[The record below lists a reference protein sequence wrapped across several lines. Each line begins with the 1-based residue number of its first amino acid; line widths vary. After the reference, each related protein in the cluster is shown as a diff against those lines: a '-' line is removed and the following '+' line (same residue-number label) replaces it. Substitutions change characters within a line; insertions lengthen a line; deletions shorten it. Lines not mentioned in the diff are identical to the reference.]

1 MSMTTIK
8 EKLKNNMSL
17 VLKYQMITGK
27 SLMDIPPISSME
39 SLEIEIKRTLE
50 KDTKNKS
57 NDLEITEDIISKEKF
72 MHYKNLRQLK
82 YITEQIESER
92 LTITVEYYDDQLNE
106 HNDAL
111 NKDINLIDYLI
122 DNKLLLANSRITVE
136 LFNCFSSD
144 TVKYYLNV
152 IIKMSCKNNKRII
165 NYLKKNIKSVLNYSL
180 SMNIPLS
187 ILLNNTNFLKNI
199 DSEYVSQLT
208 KCEYSKNLK
217 LKNLY
222 AINSDNLKNNRV
234 ELRVLNKDFDTIH
247 SGIYYDITASLKDLD
262 DILNDDNHIYKI
274 DGDNVS
280 LTKYTVN
287 DDIEYKTIIEVLLKE
302 VTYDDYDDSIICEDE
317 LNVLD
322 EFNNYTFTHG
332 LRAFND
338 YAKLPDKINKL
349 INDNIT
355 ICCGWNKQYIGPYG
369 IYVQGKCIMASLY
382 DLGSYIDD
390 TNGKRYIDKLDYV
403 SSGTITSPKEIVLTN
418 AVNGEALV
426 KDYKI
431 TGIWIRKSYLSLY
444 KDDVV
449 LLKNN
454 LNINKMSIINDFNND
469 SLVYNGNN
477 IKEVIINE

>member
-72 MHYKNLRQLK
+72 MQYKNLRQLK

-106 HNDAL
+106 HSDIL

-136 LFNCFSSD
+136 FFNCFSSD
-144 TVKYYLNV
+144 TVKYYLNI

-165 NYLKKNIKSVLNYSL
+165 NYLKKNVKSALNYSL

-332 LRAFND
+332 LCAFND
-338 YAKLPDKINKL
+338 YAELPDKINKL

>member
-27 SLMDIPPISSME
+27 SLMDIPPILSME
-39 SLEIEIKRTLE
+39 SLENEIKRTLK

-72 MHYKNLRQLK
+72 MQYKNLRQLK

>member
-17 VLKYQMITGK
+17 ILKYQMITGK

-72 MHYKNLRQLK
+72 MQYKNLRQLK

-136 LFNCFSSD
+136 FFNCFSSD
-144 TVKYYLNV
+144 TVKYYLNI

-165 NYLKKNIKSVLNYSL
+165 NYLKKNVKSALNYSL

>member
-1 MSMTTIK
+1 MSLTTIK
-8 EKLKNNMSL
+8 EKLKNNMGL
-17 VLKYQMITGK
+17 ILKYQMITGK

-39 SLEIEIKRTLE
+39 SLEIEIKCTL
-50 KDTKNKS
+50 KKNTMHKS

-72 MHYKNLRQLK
+72 MQYKNLRQLK

-106 HNDAL
+106 HSDIL

-136 LFNCFSSD
+136 FFNCFSSD
-144 TVKYYLNV
+144 TVKYYLNI

-165 NYLKKNIKSVLNYSL
+165 NYLKKNVKSVLNYSL

-208 KCEYSKNLK
+208 KCEYSRNLK

-234 ELRVLNKDFDTIH
+234 ELHVLNKDFDAIH
-247 SGIYYDITASLKDLD
+247 SGVYYDINTPLEDLNN
-262 DILNDDNHIYKI
+262 ILNDNNHVYKI
-274 DGDNVS
+274 ARDNIS

-287 DDIEYKTIIEVLLKE
+287 GDIEYKTIIEVLLKE
-302 VTYDDYDDSIICEDE
+302 VTCADYDDSIICEDE

-332 LRAFND
+332 LCAFND
-338 YAKLPDKINKL
+338 CAELPDKINKL
-349 INDNIT
+349 INDDIT

-369 IYVQGKCIMASLY
+369 VYVQGKCIMASLY

-403 SSGTITSPKEIVLTN
+403 PAGTITSPKEIILTN

-431 TGIWIRKSYLSLY
+431 TGIWIRKSFLPVY

-454 LNINKMSIINDFNND
+454 LNINKMSIINDYNND

>member
-72 MHYKNLRQLK
+72 MQYKNLRQLK
-82 YITEQIESER
+82 YITEQIEPER

-106 HNDAL
+106 HSDIL

-136 LFNCFSSD
+136 FFNCFSSD
-144 TVKYYLNV
+144 IVKYYLNI

-165 NYLKKNIKSVLNYSL
+165 NYLKKNVKSALNYSL

-332 LRAFND
+332 LCAFND

>member
-27 SLMDIPPISSME
+27 SLMDIPPILSME
-39 SLEIEIKRTLE
+39 SLENEIKRTLK

-72 MHYKNLRQLK
+72 MQYKNLRQLK
-82 YITEQIESER
+82 YITEQIDSER

-106 HNDAL
+106 HSDAL

-144 TVKYYLNV
+144 TVKYYLNI

-165 NYLKKNIKSVLNYSL
+165 NYLKKNIKSALNYSL
-180 SMNIPLS
+180 SMNVPLS
-187 ILLNNTNFLKNI
+187 SLLNNLESLKNI
-199 DSEYVSQLT
+199 DNEYVSQST

-222 AINSDNLKNNRV
+222 AINSDNLKNNKV

-247 SGIYYDITASLKDLD
+247 SGIYYDINTALEDLNN
-262 DILNDDNHIYKI
+262 ILNDNNHIYKI
-274 DGDNVS
+274 TRDNVS
-280 LTKYTVN
+280 LTKYTIN
-287 DDIEYKTIIEVLLKE
+287 DDIRYDTLIGVMLKE
-302 VTYDDYDDSIICEDE
+302 LITEDHDDSIICEDE

-322 EFNNYTFTHG
+322 GFNNYTFTHG
-332 LRAFND
+332 LCAFND
-338 YAKLPDKINKL
+338 YYNLSDRINTL
-349 INDNIT
+349 INNDIT

-369 IYVQGKCIMASLY
+369 VYVQGKCIMASLY
-382 DLGSYIDD
+382 DLGSYVDD
-390 TNGKRYIDKLDYV
+390 TNGKRYIDKLDYTP
-403 SSGTITSPKEIVLTN
+403 SGKITSPKEIILTN
-418 AVNGEALV
+418 TVNGEALV

-431 TGIWIRKSYLSLY
+431 TGIWIRKSYLNVY
-444 KDDVV
+444 KDDITV
-449 LLKNN
+449 LKNN
-454 LNINKMSIINDFNND
+454 LNINKMSIINDFNNS
-469 SLVYNGNN
+469 SLIYNGNN
-477 IKEVIINE
+477 INEVIINE